1 MSVRQIARIAKLS
14 PAAVS
19 NALLNK
25 GKVSAATRRRVQE
38 IARRMGYRPNAK
50 IAELMSHVRLSGT
63 PKTESCL
70 GVVSL
75 YDSPRPWEGSLHLQ
89 RIYQGMQ
96 RRAEALGYRLEPLWL
111 RAPGMK
117 PKRFRSILD
126 ARGIEGLLCF
136 GSPEINAELPAEL
149 DHYAIVTQGM
159 SIRTPLHRVIT
170 HAFNDTWRT
179 LDRLYQRGYRRP
191 GLVLGRYEDERGA
204 HIRPSAYF
212 GWCDHVLG
220 AHHSVPVLQLERMDG
235 PPLVDWLAHHR
246 PDVVILADR
255 YSVLPEFVPLLRSNG
270 IRVPED
276 IGVAA
281 ISQVLEGTSLSGMQE
296 HQSLMG
302 AWAVELVIARIMN
315 HDLGIPQHPRIE
327 MVESQWIEGASLRA
341 AIEAVPG
348 SGESRFP

>member
-38 IARRMGYRPNAK
+38 IARRIGYRPNAK
-50 IAELMSHVRLSGT
+50 VAELMSHVRLSGT
-63 PKTESCL
+63 PRTETCL

-75 YDSPRPWEGSLHLQ
+75 YDSPRPWEASLHLQ
-89 RIYQGMQ
+89 RIYQGME

-117 PKRFRSILD
+117 PRRFQSILD
-126 ARGIEGLLCF
+126 VRGIEGLLCF
-136 GSPEINAELPAEL
+136 GSPAIDAELPPEL

-179 LDRLYQRGYRRP
+179 LDRLYRIGYRRP
-191 GLVLGRYEDERGA
+191 GLVLGRFEDERGA

-220 AHHSVPVLQLERMDG
+220 AHQAIPVLQLERMAE
-235 PPLVDWLAHHR
+235 PPLLDWLARHR
-246 PDVVILADR
+246 PDVLILADR
-255 YSVLPEFVPLLRSNG
+255 YKVLPEFTPLLQANR

-281 ISQVLEGTSLSGMQE
+281 ISQILEGTPLSGMQE
-296 HQSLMG
+296 QQSLMG
-302 AWAVELVIARIMN
+302 AWAVELLIARIMN
-315 HDLGIPQHPRIE
+315 HDLGIPAHPRIE
-327 MVESQWIEGASLRA
+327 MVESQWIDGTTLRA
-341 AIEAVPG
+341 RVG
-348 SGESRFP
+348 